1 MSKPNAC
8 EYLPAHSL
16 AVSRTSMDRPCE
28 KQTTSGTSCARIAD
42 SNSVDVTSPHVLPRR
57 KQRTQVGTITDK
69 PDRSPEPSPTNLA
82 LTENMTT
89 AFHNGRHRLRRHA
102 QEGQQVA

>member
-1 MSKPNAC
+1 M
-8 EYLPAHSL
+8 
-16 AVSRTSMDRPCE
+16 
-28 KQTTSGTSCARIAD
+28 
-42 SNSVDVTSPHVLPRR
+42 DVTSPHVLPRR
-57 KQRTQVGTITDK
+57 KQRTQFGTITDK
-69 PDRSPEPSPTNLA
+69 PDRSPDPAPSPTNLA